1 MSTQESAPAA
11 EPVVEAAP
19 AVEATEPVV
28 TVDVGP
34 VTVGEPVI
42 TEPVEGEP
50 VIEAPVVEVNDDPF
64 HTYGGKDTVEAATRL
79 YEASRTEDGVIQ
91 LFIEAGR
98 SLGLGLKEIEALFTG
113 AAPAAEGEPEPEF
126 DPDEPLTYGA
136 FQEMQRKQAE
146 AAAAQQAAAAQATA
160 KEAVRTT
167 VEALGLDPADPAT
180 KVILQFG
187 DNHIKGDFSP
197 ENVAKAVRQGHADYL
212 AQVERDAQA
221 YLQKKAAQA
230 AAVPQAP
237 AGTPAASPAPVEPM
251 NTSEAIKLARQR
263 MKAATGT

>member
-11 EPVVEAAP
+11 EPVVEVA
-19 AVEATEPVV
+19 PVV
-28 TVDVGP
+28 ESAEVIETVDVGP

-42 TEPVEGEP
+42 TETVVEGEP
-50 VIEAPVVEVNDDPF
+50 VVEAPEDPF
-64 HTYGGKDTVEAATRL
+64 HAFGGKESVEAAHRL
-79 YEASRTEDGVIQ
+79 YEASRSEDGVIQ

-113 AAPAAEGEPEPEF
+113 AQVAEEAAVEEI
-126 DPDEPLTYGA
+126 DLDEPLTMGA
-136 FQEMQRKQAE
+136 WQELQRKQAE
-146 AAAAQQAAAAQATA
+146 ATQAQQAAAAQATA

-167 VEALGLDPADPAT
+167 VEALGLDPTDPAT

-197 ENVAKAVRQGHADYL
+197 ENVAKAVRQGHADYQ

-221 YLQKKAAQA
+221 YLAKKVAAG
-230 AAVPQAP
+230 AAVPKAP
-237 AGTPAASPAPVEPM
+237 AGTPAAEPAAAEPQ

-263 MKAATGT
+263 MRAAAGS